1 MGLMM
6 SEGKFVGR
14 DEIALVPTP
23 EATASW
29 KPVPHS
35 DVIDAV
41 TEVVKAH
48 NWQILEEQYGLAR
61 DGQRM
66 FGVMRINRTSST
78 EWSRCIGIRNSHDRT
93 LALGLSAGLSV
104 RVCSNLMFGGSTILK
119 RRHTS
124 RIELNGLV
132 LEAVNS
138 LELEFLTLENVAEEL
153 KIDELND
160 DEVRASLVVAAER
173 QAIPS
178 CDILTSQ
185 FQKYWLSRVNHL
197 FFRASKPFRRT
208 NPDFFTKNGKKSNF
222 GPFSSSPVNAGCSRY
237 PFVYVSLISSI
248 QAC

>member
-1 MGLMM
+1 MMGLTMC
-6 SEGKFVGR
+6 EGKFVGR

-35 DVIDAV
+35 EVIDAV
-41 TEVVKAH
+41 TDVVKAH
-48 NWQILEEQYGLAR
+48 RWTILDEQYGLAR

-66 FGVMRINRTSST
+66 FGMIRINKSSSM

-93 LALGLSAGLSV
+93 IAVGLSAGISV
-104 RVCSNLMFGGSTILK
+104 HVCSNLCFGGSTVLK

-132 LEAVNS
+132 LEAVNA

-178 CDILTSQ
+178 CDILNVWKEFKHPQHEEFSEPTRWSLLNAFTETAKKYSPARADQ
-185 FQKYWLSRVNHL
+185 CYRSLTRLFGLDGKAAELWQK
-197 FFRASKPFRRT
+197 
-208 NPDFFTKNGKKSNF
+208 
-222 GPFSSSPVNAGCSRY
+222 
-237 PFVYVSLISSI
+237 
-248 QAC
+248 